1 MFSKKA
7 TKIEEIFTVDL
18 MVTTY
23 SQIDGEILSIFVAL
37 SENVNFIENFNIWLF
52 QNTFLCLF
60 LILTSILRGISTCFC
75 GKAIINQLY
84 KTLQVFFSRFFYLI
98 FTSFVIDCWKRFGE
112 WEKRKLTMKNN
123 GKKVVLII
131 EILLLFTVF
140 IIIFSYQELFVES
153 FCIPWS

>member
-1 MFSKKA
+1 MKSSPSIWWLLHTVKLTVKFCQFLWPSQKTWTLSK
-7 TKIEEIFTVDL
+7 TLF
-18 MVTTY
+18 
-23 SQIDGEILSIFVAL
+23 
-37 SENVNFIENFNIWLF
+37 IWLF